1 MQPTAEDEDY
11 WESSGLRA
19 TFDGLP
25 AGADGTALAPDVNDL
40 VRLHRL
46 VRERPCVTVL
56 EFGIGC
62 STIALAHALAENER
76 EHGEAVRA
84 RVTRNSQ
91 LFQLFSVDANE
102 GWIEHT
108 RARLPASLA
117 DRVHLSH
124 SPVSATTFGGRLCH
138 AYDALPDVVPDM
150 IYLDGPDPA
159 DVRGSVG
166 GLSFSIPERTV
177 MAADILLMEP
187 TLLPGT
193 VVVVDGRESN
203 VRFLLNNLQRPFALT
218 REGDATI
225 LELDEPRLGSVDV
238 IGVDVFGRPGQR
250 PGE

>member
-1 MQPTAEDEDY
+1 MEPTAEDQAY
-11 WESSGLRA
+11 WEASGLRA
-19 TFDGLP
+19 TFEALP
-25 AGADGTALAPDVNDL
+25 AGTDGAALAPDVNDL

-46 VRERPCVTVL
+46 VRERPCLTVL

-62 STIALAHALAENER
+62 STIAIAHALAACEQER
-76 EHGEAVRA
+76 GEAVRA
-84 RVTRNSQ
+84 AAPRSSQ

-102 GWIEHT
+102 GWIRHT
-108 RARLPASLA
+108 RDRLPAELA
-117 DRVHLSH
+117 HRVHVTH
-124 SPVSATTFGGRLCH
+124 SAVRATTFAGRLCH
-138 AYDALPDVVPDM
+138 AYDVLPDVVPDL

-159 DVRGSVG
+159 DVKGTVS

-203 VRFLLNNLQRPFALT
+203 VRFLLRNLQRPFTHA

-225 LELDEPRLGSVDV
+225 LELDEPRLGAIDV
-238 IGVDVFGRPGQR
+238 IGVDVFGRPT
-250 PGE
+250 